1 VSGLTTSAPHL
12 EASGP
17 QSFTSSRF
25 HPSPQKAPVN
35 CSELVNYGS
44 IDNATSFDYLNSI
57 RLLYHPRMG
66 SGMVAGILYALADP
80 VRVAIVRELLR
91 EEKGMNCSATIAR
104 IGIDLPKS
112 TCSQHFRILRE
123 SELMGCL

>member
-1 VSGLTTSAPHL
+1 
-12 EASGP
+12 
-17 QSFTSSRF
+17 
-25 HPSPQKAPVN
+25 
-35 CSELVNYGS
+35 
-44 IDNATSFDYLNSI
+44 
-57 RLLYHPRMG
+57 MG

-123 SELMGCL
+123 SGLIFSKWKGIELSNHLRWQELEKRFPGLVCSILKSYDRE